1 VRDGTGTGHI
11 RIVPLVPYETQ
22 FDCYDRSAEFQM
34 HPFFQ
39 LSSHRLRQD
48 AQRASILNLSGRSI
62 EFLFQFAALAIL
74 ARLLTPSDFGVFAMA
89 TPFIWII
96 LNFGDLGLASAVL
109 QQRDL
114 SEEQASAVFRV
125 NLLAG
130 FAFAGLVLAASPLIG
145 LFYHDPRVT
154 QVAAALSLTFVFL
167 GFTAV
172 QRALLRRALLF
183 DTLLRAQIAASA
195 VSSITAIVFA
205 LNGAGY
211 WALVARALAD
221 PLTYTIVIWILAGWL
236 PGRAEW
242 DETTRFLLRYGRYY
256 VVSTLLYSV
265 GRQADSV
272 LIGWRFGSAELG
284 PYALA
289 NRLFFLPVDQI
300 TSPLGHVLIPT
311 LSRLR
316 DDPDRLR
323 RWYSKLLRL
332 MTFAAFPPLF
342 SLTICADDVV
352 YLVAGPQWGKAAVI
366 LSLLAP
372 VCALQVGYFT
382 IDWLMRSHGYAERA
396 FRWAAISTT
405 TCLICFVIGLP
416 WGAIGVAAGF
426 GAANLLLFLPG
437 FAYAARGTAINL
449 MIVLRAMVPSFVV
462 ATVAVGAVY
471 ALRTFV
477 AQDWV
482 PILRLLATG
491 AVISAVMICGAT
503 VFYGRS
509 FLSGRMLEADAV

>member
-1 VRDGTGTGHI
+1 
-11 RIVPLVPYETQ
+11 
-22 FDCYDRSAEFQM
+22 M
-34 HPFFQ
+34 HPLFQ
-39 LSSHRLRQD
+39 VSSHRLRQD
-48 AQRASILNLSGRSI
+48 AQRASVLNLSARST

-74 ARLLTPSDFGVFAMA
+74 ARLLTPSDFGVYAMA

-114 SEEQASAVFRV
+114 SEGQASAVFRV

-154 QVAAALSLTFVFL
+154 QVTAALSVTFVFL

-183 DTLLRAQIAASA
+183 ETLLRAQIAASA
-195 VSSITAIVFA
+195 LSSIVAVIFA

-211 WALVARALAD
+211 WALVARAVAD
-221 PLTYTIVIWILAGWL
+221 PLTYTVVIWSLAGWR

-242 DETTRFLLRYGRYY
+242 DQTTKFLLRYGRYY
-256 VVSTLLYSV
+256 VVSTLVYSV

-272 LIGWRFGSAELG
+272 LIGWRFGSVELG

-289 NRLFFLPVDQI
+289 SRLFFLPVDQI
-300 TSPLGHVLIPT
+300 SSPLGHVMIPA

-316 DDPDRLR
+316 DDPERLR

-332 MTFAAFPPLF
+332 MTLVAFPPLF
-342 SLTICADDVV
+342 SLAVCADDVV
-352 YLVAGPQWGKAAVI
+352 YLIAGPQWGKAADI

-372 VCALQVGYFT
+372 VCALQVAYVT
-382 IDWLMRSHGYAERA
+382 IDWLMRSHGQAERA
-396 FRWAAISTT
+396 FRWAAVSTIT
-405 TCLICFVIGLP
+405 FIACFLIGLP

-437 FAYAARGTAINL
+437 FAYAAKGTSITL
-449 MIVLRAMVPSFVV
+449 TIVLKAMLPSF
-462 ATVAVGAVY
+462 ALAIVAVGAVY
-471 ALRTFV
+471 ALRTSI

-491 AVISAVMICGAT
+491 GLIAAVMICGAAVT
-503 VFYGRS
+503 FGRS
-509 FLSGRMLEADAV
+509 FLRGRVLE